1 MRFLSKINAPLI
13 LRIEGLLLLV
23 EGFFML
29 AALPITYF
37 YSSVYVF
44 SMPFAALIT
53 IMMGLVFV
61 VATRRHKGEKTT
73 ARDGVVIV
81 FISWLVLSLF
91 GCLPYLFSKS
101 VPNFTDA
108 FFEAMSGFTTT
119 GATVLTDIESVSK
132 DILFWRSMTQW
143 LGGLAIIVFPIAI
156 LPLLSIGGMQLFI
169 TEMNG
174 ITYDKLHPRI
184 MHTVKRIWF
193 LYIFFT
199 LLETLL
205 LCMGDMDFYDALSH
219 SMATISTGGFST
231 RNANM
236 SAFSSYSQIVVCAF
250 MVLAGC
256 NFTLLLLS
264 FTRRKFTAIF
274 RDEEFSAYLKNI
286 FVVSVGFALVL
297 LLVNHIKAPT
307 AFRQSFF
314 SVISCATTTGFFV
327 ADYAQW
333 PLFLTVFMLLLIIVG
348 GCSGSASGG
357 IRVIRHL
364 IFIRNSFFELKRII
378 HPNAIVPV
386 KINDKSLSSN
396 GVYKNITFIFIY
408 FFVTIIG
415 VIILLSLGVDF
426 ETSLGASLATLSNTG
441 TAIGSVGPFGS
452 YVFMPQFA
460 KWVLMLLMLLG
471 RLELFTFIILFSRNF
486 WKN

>member
-1 MRFLSKINAPLI
+1 MKVLSKINIPLI
-13 LRIEGLLLLV
+13 FRIEGLLLLI

-29 AALPITYF
+29 TVLPFTYF
-37 YSSVYVF
+37 YSGVYVF
-44 SMPFAALIT
+44 SMPFSALIT
-53 IMMGLVFV
+53 IMMGFVFV
-61 VATRRHKGEKTT
+61 VATRRHKDDKTT
-73 ARDGVVIV
+73 SRDGVVIV
-81 FISWLVLSLF
+81 CISWLVLSLF
-91 GCLPYLFSKS
+91 GCLPYVFSKS

-108 FFEAMSGFTTT
+108 FFEALSGFTTT
-119 GATVLTDIESVSK
+119 GATILTDIESVSK
-132 DILFWRSMTQW
+132 DILFWRSLTQW

-184 MHTVKRIWF
+184 MHTVKRVWF
-193 LYIFFT
+193 LYLFFT

-205 LCMGDMDFYDALSH
+205 LYLGDMDLYDALSH
-219 SMATISTGGFST
+219 SMTTISTGGFST
-231 RNANM
+231 HNASI
-236 SAFSSYSQIVVCAF
+236 SAFSGYSQIVVCAF

-286 FVVSVGFALVL
+286 FFVSVGFALVL
-297 LLVNHIKAPT
+297 LFVNHVKAPT

-314 SVISCATTTGFFV
+314 SVVSCVTTTGFFV
-327 ADYAQW
+327 VDYAQW

-348 GCSGSASGG
+348 GCSGSSSGG

-364 IFIRNSFFELKRII
+364 IFIRNSFLELKRII
-378 HPNAIVPV
+378 HPNAILPV

-396 GVYKNITFIFIY
+396 GIYKNISFIFIY
-408 FFVTIIG
+408 FFVVVAG
-415 VIILLSLGVDF
+415 VMILLSLGVDF
-426 ETSLGASLATLSNTG
+426 DTSLGASLATLSNAG
-441 TAIGSVGPFGS
+441 TAIGDVGPFGS
-452 YVFMPQFA
+452 YVFMPQIA
-460 KWVLMLLMLLG
+460 KWILMLFMLLG
-471 RLELFTFIILFSRNF
+471 RLELFTLIILFSRNF

>member
-1 MRFLSKINAPLI
+1 MKFLSKINIQLI
-13 LRIEGLLLLV
+13 FRIEGLLLLV
-23 EGFFML
+23 EGLFML
-29 AALPITYF
+29 TVLPVTYF

-53 IMMGLVFV
+53 IMTGFVFV
-61 VATRRHKGEKTT
+61 VATRHHKEEKTT

-81 FISWLVLSLF
+81 CISWLVLSFF

-119 GATVLTDIESVSK
+119 GATILTDIESVSK

-143 LGGLAIIVFPIAI
+143 LGGLAIVVFPIAI

-174 ITYDKLHPRI
+174 ITYNKLHPRI
-184 MHTVKRIWF
+184 MHTAKRVWF
-193 LYIFFT
+193 LYVFFT

-205 LCMGDMDFYDALSH
+205 LYWGDMDLYDALCH
-219 SMATISTGGFST
+219 SMTTICSGGFST
-231 RNANM
+231 HNANISEF
-236 SAFSSYSQIVVCAF
+236 SAYSQVVVCAF

-264 FTRRKFTAIF
+264 ITRGKFVTIF

-286 FVVSVGFALVL
+286 LIVSVGFALVL
-297 LLVNHIKAPT
+297 IFVNHTKTAI

-314 SVISCATTTGFFV
+314 SVISCVTTTGFFV
-327 ADYAQW
+327 ADYSKW
-333 PLFLTVFMLLLIIVG
+333 PVYLLIFMFLLIFVG
-348 GCSGSASGG
+348 GCSGSTSGG

-364 IFIRNSFFELKRII
+364 IFVRNSFLELKRII
-378 HPNAIVPV
+378 HPNAILLV

-396 GVYKNITFIFIY
+396 SIFKNITFVFIY
-408 FFVTIIG
+408 FFVVVVG
-415 VIILLSLGVDF
+415 VMILLSMGVDF
-426 ETSLGASLATLSNTG
+426 ETSLGSSLATLSNEG
-441 TAIGSVGPFGS
+441 TFGS
-452 YVFMPQFA
+452 YVFMPQIA
-460 KWVLMLLMLLG
+460 KWVLMLFMLLG
-471 RLELFTFIILFSRNF
+471 RLELFTLIILFSRNY